1 VGDAATPTWSADG
14 RWIAYLTRTGLWKVE
29 AGGSAA
35 PVRIFEPMGNVPAAW
50 SPDGKWITAVVEGKI
65 GVVSPDGTQK
75 RVCFNRPNQD
85 FTASLGW
92 SRDGSTLFLMEK
104 IPDHSRLSAFDLAR
118 STERVVR
125 DYPPDTKNY
134 ADPVTPGS
142 RLYPDLRSSSEKAVK
157 DAFPRLATA
166 LA

>member
-1 VGDAATPTWSADG
+1 
-14 RWIAYLTRTGLWKVE
+14 
-29 AGGSAA
+29 
-35 PVRIFEPMGNVPAAW
+35 
-50 SPDGKWITAVVEGKI
+50 
-65 GVVSPDGTQK
+65 
-75 RVCFNRPNQD
+75 
-85 FTASLGW
+85 
-92 SRDGSTLFLMEK
+92 
-104 IPDHSRLSAFDLAR
+104 
-118 STERVVR
+118 VVR